1 MGNTCENEGLSPIC
15 LMYDVSIQNR
25 TLLLFKLDQ
34 YSYLT
39 IADTDEAVP
48 FFTLAIASFD
58 TPSSCFCLI
67 GTKDVGGDG
76 LTMML
81 LMRFLPAFSTTP
93 SSSLLPVDEV
103 TVREGDPY
111 RDFLSVDAATH
122 PDSSAHTRSHL
133 SINPS

>member
-1 MGNTCENEGLSPIC
+1 MGNTCEKEGLSPIC
-15 LMYDVSIQNR
+15 LMYDMSIQNR

-58 TPSSCFCLI
+58 TSSSCFCLI

-76 LTMML
+76 LTM
-81 LMRFLPAFSTTP
+81 MRFLPAFSTTP

-111 RDFLSVDAATH
+111 RDFDAATH
-122 PDSSAHTRSHL
+122 SDSSAHTRSHL

>member
-76 LTMML
+76 LTMM
-81 LMRFLPAFSTTP
+81 RFLPAFSTTP
-93 SSSLLPVDEV
+93 RRPPACCQLMK
-103 TVREGDPY
+103 
-111 RDFLSVDAATH
+111 
-122 PDSSAHTRSHL
+122 
-133 SINPS
+133 